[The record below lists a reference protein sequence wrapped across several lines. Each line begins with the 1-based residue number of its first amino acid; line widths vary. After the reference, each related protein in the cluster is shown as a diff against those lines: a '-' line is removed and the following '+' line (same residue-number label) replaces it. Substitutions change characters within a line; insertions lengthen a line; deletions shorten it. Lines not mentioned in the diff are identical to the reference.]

1 MFTKFHN
8 VSFIAST
15 VTGLELENNI
25 IHILTTGQGYEVRF
39 ATKSEAEA
47 GLVELTDLLNAAVS
61 NTTKTAQEAPKASK
75 ADELKATI
83 TSGFDRLQ
91 SVLEGAKTT
100 TTDKVQEAIMAQ
112 VLGTAGK
119 TVSDLMNR
127 KDDLLQRAA
136 DMLSSLE
143 TLLDTEEVKDEPKPM
158 ATRNKPAPEEKVTS
172 KGAAEAVKRATSIL
186 DTDGIFSGAKEMPE
200 FTAEVK
206 ATRDTKKITAE
217 EFKQIFGTEAEP
229 VIGDMSERQVRE
241 FIAEFV
247 DGALANERVQQLFQ
261 NIKDNF
267 GEDEAEGA
275 IDGYKNLILTIC
287 LQNTE
292 MTLSQIIARYF
303 S

>member
-47 GLVELTDLLNAAVS
+47 GLVELTDLLNAVAAG
-61 NTTKTAQEAPKASK
+61 TTKTAQEAPKSSK
-75 ADELKATI
+75 VDDLKATI

-91 SVLEGAKTT
+91 SVLEGAKTAA
-100 TTDKVQEAIMAQ
+100 TDKVQEAIMAQ

-119 TVSDLMNR
+119 TVSDLMDR

-143 TLLDTEEVKDEPKPM
+143 TLLDTEEVKEEPKPM
-158 ATRNKPAPEEKVTS
+158 ATRNEPKAKAAPAS
-172 KGAAEAVKRATSIL
+172 KGTEEAVKRATSIL

-217 EFKQIFGTEAEP
+217 EFKQIFGSEAEP

-267 GEDEAEGA
+267 GVDEAEGA